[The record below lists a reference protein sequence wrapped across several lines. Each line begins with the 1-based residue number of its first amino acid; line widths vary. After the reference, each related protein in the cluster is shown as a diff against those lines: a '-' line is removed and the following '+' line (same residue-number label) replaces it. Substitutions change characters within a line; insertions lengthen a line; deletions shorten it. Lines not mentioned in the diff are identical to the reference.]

1 MPSPAP
7 SDSIV
12 VAQPAPAPTET
23 VVRPGGLRHG
33 RWEAPPWAFYVM
45 AGVLLVVALT
55 TLLFRLRVLRL
66 PARFRSKDP

>member
-12 VAQPAPAPTET
+12 VAEPAPAPTET

-33 RWEAPPWAFYVM
+33 RWEAPSWAFYVM
-45 AGVLLVVALT
+45 AGVIVAVALF
-55 TLLFRLRVLRL
+55 TLMVRLRVLRL
-66 PARFRSKDP
+66 PRRLRSKDP